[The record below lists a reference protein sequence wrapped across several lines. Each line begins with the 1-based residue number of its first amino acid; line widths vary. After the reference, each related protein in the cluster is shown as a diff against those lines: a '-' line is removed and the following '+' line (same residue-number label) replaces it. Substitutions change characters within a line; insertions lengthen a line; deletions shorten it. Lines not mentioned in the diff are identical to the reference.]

1 MLNKS
6 KPIILTHV
14 ILIKTNISE
23 KYVSKCFRV
32 SYLVVL
38 NNFRP
43 TVAGIQGN
51 ESIGCFS
58 IALSGGYED
67 DLDYGESFTFTGSG
81 K

>member
-38 NNFRP
+38 INFRP